1 MTKAMTQCIL
11 HSHDID
17 NHDND
22 YNINQDYYQ
31 NVSHGYNDG
40 CHLDHLQELDMIK
53 DNVVDDHYKDDDD
66 VYFDTYG
73 DGHFDIE
80 GP

>member
-11 HSHDID
+11 HSQDID

-66 VYFDTYG
+66 VYFDIYG